1 MISNGE
7 SSEPLCDSVNRGLTL
22 VRLRIAV
29 TDVITLI
36 MNKFVRAQI
45 ELICRLTRFQ
55 HLVSNSIDG
64 VNLLKQNQINLEQ
77 IVSTNQYY

>member
-1 MISNGE
+1 MQRQSSHKVYLNTISNGE
-7 SSEPLCDSVNRGLTL
+7 SLEPLCDTVNRGLTL

-45 ELICRLTRFQ
+45 E
-55 HLVSNSIDG
+55 
-64 VNLLKQNQINLEQ
+64 
-77 IVSTNQYY
+77 